1 MLKKKRLGW
10 LKEGTLAP
18 QLEQMMQI
26 MVLLLLLYGKPLQPP
41 PPAISFPSETHSSC
55 VGALDSAG
63 ALAAALEEALEGDC
77 TLGTWWQ
84 RLWNAS
90 TLGQGVPCLVTKEE
104 SCREPAL
111 PSTKSLR

>member
-55 VGALDSAG
+55 VGTLGSDG
-63 ALAAALEEALEGDC
+63 AVATALEETLEGDC
-77 TLGTWWQ
+77 PPGTWWQ

-104 SCREPAL
+104 SQLQRA
-111 PSTKSLR
+111 SFAIY